1 MATRTRVTLSKL
13 PPTIS
18 VEEAAEL
25 LGVSRSAAYRAAR
38 AGQLKTFRLGPQAA
52 GSHRSPTED
61 ARSMRGNTRKRG
73 GTWTWFFDA
82 IDPATEKRRQRSKG
96 GFRSKREAQAGYRAG
111 TLVEPSKLTL
121 GAFLDEWLPAMA
133 GNLEPNTHEVYGHY
147 ARAYVKPRLG
157 HVRLQQL
164 TATDLRAFYT
174 ELAASGGRRSQG
186 LKPKTVKNVHALIH
200 RALEDAVDQGLMTRN
215 VAALRSARPP
225 KLEKTERGVWTP
237 ENLRVF
243 LTAMAADRLA
253 ALWLLLATTGLRR
266 SEALGLPWRAIDL
279 ESGQLTV
286 MQRLVTVAG
295 KPTIR
300 LGTKSPAGR
309 RSIALDPATVAALK
323 AHRPRQLEERLACG
337 EGWQDH
343 GLVFTREDG
352 TPLRPTQLTR
362 MFARLARE
370 AGLPDL
376 TLHGLRHTYATASLQ
391 AGVPVKVVSQRLGH
405 ANTAI
410 TSDLYQH
417 VLKAMDADAAN
428 AVARLILDGEQQ
440 DSESS
445 AVNPLSTGR
454 PVPDAE

>member
-1 MATRTRVTLSKL
+1 
-13 PPTIS
+13 
-18 VEEAAEL
+18 
-25 LGVSRSAAYRAAR
+25 
-38 AGQLKTFRLGPQAA
+38 
-52 GSHRSPTED
+52 
-61 ARSMRGNTRKRG
+61 MRGGTRKRG
-73 GTWTWFFDA
+73 DTWTWYFDA
-82 IDPATEKRRQRSKG
+82 VDPATGKRRQRSKG
-96 GFRSKREAQAGYRAG
+96 GFRTKREAQAALSEALAGYRAG

-121 GAFLDEWLPAMA
+121 GAFLDEWLPTMA

-147 ARAYVKPRLG
+147 ARAYVTPKLG
-157 HVRLQQL
+157 HIRLQQL
-164 TATDLRAFYT
+164 TASDLRAFYG
-174 ELAASGGRRSQG
+174 ELGASGGRRSQG

-215 VAALRSARPP
+215 VAALRSARPA

-237 ENLRVF
+237 EDLRVF

-286 MQRLVTVAG
+286 VQRLVTVAG

-300 LGTKSPAGR
+300 LETSSPAGR
-309 RSIALDPATVAALK
+309 RSIALDPATVAAVK
-323 AHRPRQLEERLACG
+323 AHRARQLQERLACG
-337 EGWQDH
+337 AGWQDH

-362 MFARLARE
+362 MFIRLARE

-391 AGVPVKVVSQRLGH
+391 AGIPPKVVSQRLGH

-410 TSDLYQH
+410 TADLYQH
-417 VLKAMDADAAN
+417 VLKAMDAEAAN
-428 AVARLILDGEQQ
+428 TVARLILEGEQQ
-440 DSESS
+440 DPESS

-454 PVPDAE
+454 PVPDAERR

>member
-1 MATRTRVTLSKL
+1 
-13 PPTIS
+13 
-18 VEEAAEL
+18 
-25 LGVSRSAAYRAAR
+25 
-38 AGQLKTFRLGPQAA
+38 
-52 GSHRSPTED
+52 
-61 ARSMRGNTRKRG
+61 MRGGTRKRG
-73 GTWTWFFDA
+73 GTWTWYFDA
-82 IDPATEKRRQRSKG
+82 VDPVTGKRRQRSKG
-96 GFRSKREAQAGYRAG
+96 GFRTKREAQAALSEALAAYRAG
-111 TLVEPSKLTL
+111 TLVEASRLIL
-121 GAFLDEWLPAMA
+121 GVFVDEWLPTMA

-147 ARAYVKPRLG
+147 ARAYIKPRLG

-164 TATDLRAFYT
+164 TATNLRALYT
-174 ELAASGGRRSQG
+174 ELAASGGRRGQG
-186 LKPKTVKNVHALIH
+186 LKPKTVKNVHTLIH
-200 RALEDAVDQGLMTRN
+200 RALEDAVDQGLVTRN

-225 KLEKTERGVWTP
+225 KLERVERGVRSP
-237 ENLRVF
+237 EDLRSF
-243 LTAMAADRLA
+243 LKAMEADRLA

-279 ESGQLTV
+279 DSGQLRIV
-286 MQRLVTVAG
+286 QKLVTIAG
-295 KPTIR
+295 KPAIR

-309 RSIALDPATVAALK
+309 RSIALDPATVTALK
-323 AHRPRQLEERLACG
+323 VHRERQLEERRARG
-337 EGWQDH
+337 EAWQDH

-362 MFARLARE
+362 VFGRLVRE
-370 AGLPDL
+370 AGLPHL

-417 VLKAMDADAAN
+417 VLKAMDADAA
-428 AVARLILDGEQQ
+428 ATVARLILEGEQR

-454 PVPDAE
+454 PVPDAERR

>member
-1 MATRTRVTLSKL
+1 
-13 PPTIS
+13 
-18 VEEAAEL
+18 
-25 LGVSRSAAYRAAR
+25 
-38 AGQLKTFRLGPQAA
+38 
-52 GSHRSPTED
+52 
-61 ARSMRGNTRKRG
+61 MRGGTRKRG
-73 GTWTWFFDA
+73 ETWTWFFDA
-82 IDPATEKRRQRSKG
+82 VDPVTGKRRQRSKG
-96 GFRSKREAQAGYRAG
+96 GFRTKREAQAALSEALAAYRAG
-111 TLVEPSKLTL
+111 RLVEPSKLTL
-121 GAFLDEWLPAMA
+121 GAFLDEWFPAMA

-147 ARAYVKPRLG
+147 ARAYIKPKLG
-157 HVRLQQL
+157 HVQLQQL
-164 TATDLRAFYT
+164 TATDLRAFYS

-186 LKPKTVKNVHALIH
+186 LKPKTIKNVHALIH
-200 RALEDAVDQGLMTRN
+200 RALEDAVDQGLVTRN

-243 LTAMAADRLA
+243 LIAMADDRLA

-266 SEALGLPWRAIDL
+266 SEALGLPWRALDL
-279 ESGQLTV
+279 EGGQLTV
-286 MQRLVTVAG
+286 VQRLLTVAG
-295 KPTIR
+295 TPTIR

-323 AHRPRQLEERLACG
+323 AHRARQLQERLAG
-337 EGWQDH
+337 GAGWQDH

-391 AGVPVKVVSQRLGH
+391 AGIAPKVVSERLGH

-417 VLKAMDADAAN
+417 VLRAMDAEAAN
-428 AVARLILDGEQQ
+428 TVARLILDGEQR
-440 DSESS
+440 DSVSS

-454 PVPDAE
+454 PVPDAERR

>member
-1 MATRTRVTLSKL
+1 
-13 PPTIS
+13 
-18 VEEAAEL
+18 
-25 LGVSRSAAYRAAR
+25 
-38 AGQLKTFRLGPQAA
+38 
-52 GSHRSPTED
+52 
-61 ARSMRGNTRKRG
+61 MRGGTRKRG
-73 GTWTWFFDA
+73 DTWTWFFDA
-82 IDPATEKRRQRSKG
+82 LDPVTGKRRQRSKG
-96 GFRSKREAQAGYRAG
+96 GFRTKREAQAALSEALAAYRAG

-121 GAFLDEWLPAMA
+121 GVFLDEWLPAMA

-147 ARAYVKPRLG
+147 VRTYIKPKLG

-164 TATDLRAFYT
+164 TAANLRACYT
-174 ELAASGGRRSQG
+174 ELAAGGGRRSQG

-237 ENLRVF
+237 ESLRAF
-243 LTAMAADRLA
+243 LSAMTADRQA

-279 ESGQLTV
+279 ESGELTV
-286 MQRLVTVAG
+286 MQRLVTVAD

-300 LGTKSPAGR
+300 LGTKSPAGK
-309 RSIALDPATVAALK
+309 RSIALDPATMTALK
-323 AHRPRQLEERLACG
+323 AHRAQQLAERLACG
-337 EGWQDH
+337 EKWQDH

-376 TLHGLRHTYATASLQ
+376 TLHGLRHTYATASLR
-391 AGVPVKVVSQRLGH
+391 AGIPVKVVSERLGH
-405 ANTAI
+405 ASTAI
-410 TSDLYQH
+410 TLDLYQH
-417 VLKAMDADAAN
+417 VLKAMDTEAAN
-428 AVARLILDGEQQ
+428 TVAHLILEGEQQ

-454 PVPDAE
+454 PVPDTERR

>member
-1 MATRTRVTLSKL
+1 
-13 PPTIS
+13 
-18 VEEAAEL
+18 
-25 LGVSRSAAYRAAR
+25 
-38 AGQLKTFRLGPQAA
+38 
-52 GSHRSPTED
+52 
-61 ARSMRGNTRKRG
+61 MRGGTRKRG
-73 GTWTWFFDA
+73 DTWTWYFDA
-82 IDPATEKRRQRSKG
+82 VDPVTGKRRQRSKG
-96 GFRSKREAQAGYRAG
+96 GFRSKREAQAALSEALAAYRAG
-111 TLVEPSKLTL
+111 TLVEASRLTL
-121 GAFLDEWLPAMA
+121 GVFLDEWLPTMA

-147 ARAYVKPRLG
+147 ARAYIKPRLG

-164 TATDLRAFYT
+164 TATNLRALYT
-174 ELAASGGRRSQG
+174 DLAASGGRRGQG
-186 LKPKTVKNVHALIH
+186 LKPKTVKNVHTLIH
-200 RALEDAVDQGLMTRN
+200 RALEDAVDQGLVTRN

-225 KLEKTERGVWTP
+225 KLERVERAVWSP
-237 ENLRVF
+237 EDLRSF
-243 LTAMAADRLA
+243 LKAMEADRLA

-279 ESGQLTV
+279 ESGQLTIV
-286 MQRLVTVAG
+286 QKLVTIAG
-295 KPTIR
+295 KPAIR

-323 AHRPRQLEERLACG
+323 AHHERQLEERRARG
-337 EGWQDH
+337 GAWQDH

-362 MFARLARE
+362 MFARLVRAV
-370 AGLPDL
+370 GLPNL

-391 AGVPVKVVSQRLGH
+391 AGVDVKVVSQRLGH

-417 VLKAMDADAAN
+417 VLKAMDAKAAN

-445 AVNPLSTGR
+445 AVKPLSTGR
-454 PVPDAE
+454 PVPDAERR

>member
-1 MATRTRVTLSKL
+1 
-13 PPTIS
+13 
-18 VEEAAEL
+18 
-25 LGVSRSAAYRAAR
+25 
-38 AGQLKTFRLGPQAA
+38 
-52 GSHRSPTED
+52 
-61 ARSMRGNTRKRG
+61 MRGGTRKRG

-82 IDPATEKRRQRSKG
+82 ADPATGKRRQRSKG
-96 GFRSKREAQAGYRAG
+96 GFRTKREAQAALSEALAAYRAG
-111 TLVEPSKLTL
+111 TLVESSKLTL
-121 GAFLDEWLPAMA
+121 GAFLDEWLPTMA

-147 ARAYVKPRLG
+147 ARAYVKPKLG

-164 TATDLRAFYT
+164 TATNLRGFYT
-174 ELAASGGRRSQG
+174 ELAASGGRRGQG

-215 VAALRSARPP
+215 VAAPRSARPP
-225 KLEKTERGVWTP
+225 KLEKIERGVWAP
-237 ENLRVF
+237 ESLRAF
-243 LTAMAADRLA
+243 LAAMAADRLA

-266 SEALGLPWRAIDL
+266 SEALGLPWRAVDL
-279 ESGQLTV
+279 EGGQLTV

-295 KPTIR
+295 KPNIR
-300 LGTKSPAGR
+300 LGTKSPAGE

-323 AHRPRQLEERLACG
+323 AHRAQQLQERLACG
-337 EGWQDH
+337 EGWQDR

-370 AGLPDL
+370 AGLPNL
-376 TLHGLRHTYATASLQ
+376 TLHGLRHTYATASLR
-391 AGVPVKVVSQRLGH
+391 AGIPVKVVSERLGH

-417 VLKAMDADAAN
+417 VLKAMDTEAAN
-428 AVARLILDGEQQ
+428 TVARLILEGEQQ

-445 AVNPLSTGR
+445 AVNPLSTGQ
-454 PVPDAE
+454 PVPDAERR